1 MKKSLLHL
9 IVAGG
14 VLALITG
21 FMPLASAMDVTSKV
35 TIVGAGQCGL
45 TVDSGSPI
53 NYGSLTNNQESTDQQ
68 LTFKNADP
76 AAVPGVVNVRGG
88 NWIDTSV
95 PGNPDPMSI
104 GNTHWSANP
113 GKLYVDKATLSN
125 SDVSTGITAQP
136 GALNSLYWQLK
147 PSLSIAGYQGNVE
160 QILTLSIVC

>member
-9 IVAGG
+9 IVTAG

-53 NYGSLTNNQESTDQQ
+53 NYGSLTNNQESADQQ
-68 LTFKNADP
+68 LIFKNDDP
-76 AAVPGVVNVRGG
+76 SAVPGVVSVRGS
-88 NWIDTSV
+88 NWYDIATAV
-95 PGNPDPMSI
+95 NPMSI
-104 GNTHWSANP
+104 GDTHYSANS
-113 GKLYVDKATLSN
+113 GKNYADKSSLTS